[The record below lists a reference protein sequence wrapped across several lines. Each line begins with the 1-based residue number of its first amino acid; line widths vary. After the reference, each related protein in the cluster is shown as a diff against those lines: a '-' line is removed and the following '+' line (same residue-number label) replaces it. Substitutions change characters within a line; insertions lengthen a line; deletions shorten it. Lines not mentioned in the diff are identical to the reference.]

1 MKGKE
6 EMTTKELIRMT
17 EELKE
22 RVEKLEV
29 QSYGYDKPLYSV
41 SEVADMFGVTK
52 EAIYKRIKKGELP
65 TIKLGTIKIRA
76 CDLREIMGSMA

>member
-1 MKGKE
+1 MKGKQ

-29 QSYGYDKPLYSV
+29 QSYRYDKPLYSV

-76 CDLREIMGSMA
+76 CDLREIMGSIA

>member
-1 MKGKE
+1 MKGKQ

-29 QSYGYDKPLYSV
+29 QSYQYDKPLYSV

-76 CDLREIMGSMA
+76 CDLREIMGSIA